1 MRGLTSLAVLAVVL
15 LGLGSYIYFF
25 QSKPSPGSGEA
36 RPKAVGIPKDEIEQI
51 VIKSASGEVS
61 TVTKAGGTWQ
71 ITAPLAAPAD
81 ETVMTRIVT
90 LINGIEITRVVD
102 ENPTDLAQYGL
113 APPQVEVTIKTSGA
127 AGTERLL
134 LGTKAAIGS
143 AVYAQLSSSPRVI
156 LVDGDV
162 EDAANKGP
170 SDLRDKAVFRID
182 RDKIDSLEIDS
193 AGGTVQL
200 VKQGLEWELTKPLH
214 THGDLG
220 VVSELLTKLTSLQM
234 ASIIDSP
241 AAGSAT
247 YRLDKPVFAVTVAAG
262 SSRETLQIGGRA
274 DPSNSYARNLSRPI
288 VFTIP
293 TSVVD
298 ALKNEPAHYRRKDVF
313 EFQTIDATRLEV
325 VRDGQTTVYEKAT
338 APGSA
343 GKWRKLSPS
352 APDIK
357 DIKDIEPAKMDTALS
372 KLSYLRA
379 VTFVPTPTGLTSVP
393 GVISVL
399 VKYDEGRKSE
409 SVQLAKLGSEPFA
422 VRADWPDAARLDAS
436 AYALL
441 VASLDDLQK

>member
-61 TVTKAGGTWQ
+61 TVTKTGGTWQ

-182 RDKIDSLEIDS
+182 RDKIDSLEIDA

-293 TSVVD
+293 TSFVD

-338 APGSA
+338 AAGSG
-343 GKWRKLSPS
+343 GKWRELSPS
-352 APDIK
+352 AH
-357 DIKDIEPAKMDTALS
+357 DIEPAKMDTALS

-379 VTFVPTPTGLTSVP
+379 VTFVQSPAGVTSGS

-399 VKYDEGRKSE
+399 VKYDEGKKSE
-409 SVQLAKLGSEPFA
+409 SVQLAKLGSGPFA